1 MSIMSSEPKKRN
13 CLVEKRCKIY
23 FKRSY
28 SPVLYYI
35 SPQVVYYESLT
46 QINFDAKNTMH
57 LIRDLK
63 TDELPFINTK
73 IDGSLMDF
81 EFHVDYDQTI
91 HKDGHNRLTGQVGNQ
106 PVKKN
111 QKVDML
117 WETGKAVK
125 SETMLKTCSFD
136 NTDCYE
142 ARTVPVIFDISQK
155 KSYLTGG

>member
-1 MSIMSSEPKKRN
+1 MSSEPKKRA
-13 CLVEKRCKIY
+13 CLEEKRCKIY
-23 FKRSY
+23 FKREY

-46 QINFDAKNTMH
+46 QINFDAKSTMN
-57 LIRDLK
+57 LIKDLK

-73 IDGSLMDF
+73 IDNSLMDF
-81 EFHVDYDQTI
+81 EFHVDYDQKI
-91 HKDGHNRLTGQVGNQ
+91 HWNGHNRLTGQVGNQ
-106 PVKKN
+106 PVKKTQEVN
-111 QKVDML
+111 ML
-117 WETGKAVK
+117 WETGRAVK
-125 SETMLKTCSFD
+125 SENVLKTCSYD